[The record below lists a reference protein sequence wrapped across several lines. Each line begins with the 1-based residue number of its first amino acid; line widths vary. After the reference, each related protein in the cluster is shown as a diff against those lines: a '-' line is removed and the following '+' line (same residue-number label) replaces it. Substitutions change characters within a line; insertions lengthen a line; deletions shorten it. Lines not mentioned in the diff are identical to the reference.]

1 MGESRLHFLE
11 VREMT
16 IETARIDG
24 GMSISQIREEI
35 KICERIKREEI
46 NRIYRLKAE
55 LEKAQRVVYTME
67 QEIKEFNDEIKS
79 IELQENN
86 NR

>member
-1 MGESRLHFLE
+1 MD
-11 VREMT
+11 

-24 GMSISQIREEI
+24 GMTILQIREEI

-55 LEKAQRVVYTME
+55 LEKANRIVATME

-79 IELQENN
+79 IELKTK
-86 NR
+86 

>member
-1 MGESRLHFLE
+1 MQAQQYKINE
-11 VREMT
+11 
-16 IETARIDG
+16 ETTRIDG
-24 GMSISQIREEI
+24 GMSISQIRGEI

-46 NRIYRLKAE
+46 NRIYRLKTE

>member
-1 MGESRLHFLE
+1 MD
-11 VREMT
+11 

-24 GMSISQIREEI
+24 GMSIAEIREEI

-55 LEKAQRVVYTME
+55 LEKANRIVATME

-79 IELQENN
+79 IEFQET
-86 NR
+86 NRTNAIREQAEQSTT

>member
-1 MGESRLHFLE
+1 MQAQQYKINE
-11 VREMT
+11 
-16 IETARIDG
+16 ETAKIDG

-55 LEKAQRVVYTME
+55 LEKAQRVISTMKH
-67 QEIKEFNDEIKS
+67 EIKEFNDEIKS

>member
-1 MGESRLHFLE
+1 MD
-11 VREMT
+11 

-24 GMSISQIREEI
+24 GMSIAEIREEI

-55 LEKAQRVVYTME
+55 LEKAQHIISTME

-79 IELQENN
+79 IEFHET
-86 NR
+86 NRTNSR

>member
-1 MGESRLHFLE
+1 MD
-11 VREMT
+11 

-24 GMSISQIREEI
+24 GMTIAQIREEI

-55 LEKAQRVVYTME
+55 LEKAHRIVATMD

-79 IELQENN
+79 IELQETKSEK
-86 NR
+86 RRSI

>member
-1 MGESRLHFLE
+1 MD
-11 VREMT
+11 

-46 NRIYRLKAE
+46 NRIHRLKAE
-55 LEKAQRVVYTME
+55 MEKAFRVITTMD
-67 QEIKEFNDEIKS
+67 QEIKEFNNEIKS
-79 IELQENN
+79 IELQET
-86 NR
+86 NRTNDAQE

>member
-1 MGESRLHFLE
+1 MD
-11 VREMT
+11 

-55 LEKAQRVVYTME
+55 LERANRIVATME

-79 IELQENN
+79 IELQEVLS
-86 NR
+86 

>member
-1 MGESRLHFLE
+1 MD
-11 VREMT
+11 

-24 GMSISQIREEI
+24 GMSIAEIREEI

-55 LEKAQRVVYTME
+55 LEKAQHVISTME

-79 IELQENN
+79 IEQETKSEK
-86 NR
+86 RRSI